1 MGEEKY
7 RDPFMAVSAIVI
19 ALVAMGVVIFT
30 KVPLKGLR
38 PVTELREPS
47 EQVQARLWQDP
58 FTAVLDYIH
67 SRPKGISFPEP
78 DLCPLFSNQSLQI
91 QESVKKGALPQEIA
105 TLAKGKGKITI
116 LGAMVFGSPYAEEN
130 RIPDTSAGGGVI
142 GFGAVGLC
150 PRRCRT
156 SQIPPA

>member
-7 RDPFMAVSAIVI
+7 KDPFMAVSAIVI

-47 EQVQARLWQDP
+47 EQVRARLWQDP
-58 FTAVLDYIH
+58 FTAVLDYSH
-67 SRPKGISFPEP
+67 SQPKGTIFPEP

-91 QESVKKGALPQEIA
+91 QNRKK
-105 TLAKGKGKITI
+105 
-116 LGAMVFGSPYAEEN
+116 
-130 RIPDTSAGGGVI
+130 
-142 GFGAVGLC
+142 
-150 PRRCRT
+150 RC
-156 SQIPPA
+156 PPARYRNFG